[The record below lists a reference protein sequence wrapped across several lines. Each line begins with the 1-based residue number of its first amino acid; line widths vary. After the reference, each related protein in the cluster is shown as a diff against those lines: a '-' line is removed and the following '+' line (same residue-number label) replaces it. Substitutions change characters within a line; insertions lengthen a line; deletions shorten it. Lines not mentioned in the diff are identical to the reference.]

1 MAAAH
6 KRAAAGT
13 RASLPTCKVPIFQLI
28 YHFFKRVRRFE
39 LLPSYTPIKYNTLNE
54 KHPRRRFPPR
64 CAAGRAAGKF
74 SSWLRLK
81 MDTNNNIGT
90 IQSVNIDDQMR
101 RAYLAYA
108 MSVIVARA
116 LPDVRD
122 GLKPVHRRIL
132 YAMHDMGIRANTAHK
147 KSARIVGEVLGKYH
161 PHGDTAVYD
170 AMARMAQDFSMRYML
185 VDGQGNFGSVDGDAP
200 AAMRY
205 TEARLAATAEE
216 LLLDI
221 DRDTVDW
228 SDNFDGTLQEPSVLP
243 ARLPNLLLNGSSGI
257 AVGMATNIPP
267 HNLNELAA
275 AIAYLIDRDEILGVI
290 QAEGTAAPALL
301 SEKFGLTESQA
312 QSITR
317 IIMNGGSETAA
328 TEAEANEDGEPA
340 VVEEAGA
347 VAVAEL
353 MVFVKGPDFP
363 TGGIILG
370 AEGILSA
377 YSTGKGRIVMR
388 SVEQI
393 DEAAN
398 NRHRIV
404 VTEIPYQ
411 VNKASLIERIADLV
425 RDDRIDAISD
435 LRDESDRSGMRIVI
449 ELKRGAQPKKVL
461 NQLYK
466 YTPMQST
473 FGVQMLALVNGE
485 PRLLPLRRSL
495 QLFVDHR
502 HEIITRRSQ
511 FELRKARE
519 RAHILTGLLTAIAN
533 IDAVVKTIRQAESA
547 DDARTKLMKRFKL
560 DELQSQA
567 ILDLQLRRIAALERL
582 KIETE
587 HKETME
593 RIGFLEELLQ
603 NPRKILQLVREDT
616 MEMAREYGDERCT
629 RIAAGAS
636 EELSAEDMVAD
647 EALLVSI
654 TSRGYIKRMGPQAF
668 RAQGRGGKGVIGQ
681 DLRDEDVV
689 EFLFSVRSLQTIL
702 FFTNR
707 GKVYAE
713 RAFNLPVGTRT
724 DKGASV
730 LNVLALGQDEKIT
743 AALPVPGFDQA
754 DFCTM
759 VTRGGKIKRVPLNE
773 FEAVRPSGLIAM
785 TLAKDDVLG
794 WARLTLKKQDIIIVT
809 AKGQAVRFNTD
820 KVRPMGRT
828 AGGMNAI
835 RLGAAD
841 HIIGMEVVGSKNE
854 ELLVITSNG
863 YGKRTPMGDY
873 PAKGRAT
880 AGVASISRKALA
892 VTGLI
897 VTARSVQLEDQV
909 TIISTNGQALRTKVS
924 NIRQS
929 GRATM
934 GTRLMQMAEGDTVAS
949 VARLAAADLPAEAG
963 PEPDAAPNP
972 AANGK

>member
-1 MAAAH
+1 
-6 KRAAAGT
+6 
-13 RASLPTCKVPIFQLI
+13 
-28 YHFFKRVRRFE
+28 
-39 LLPSYTPIKYNTLNE
+39 
-54 KHPRRRFPPR
+54 
-64 CAAGRAAGKF
+64 
-74 SSWLRLK
+74 
-81 MDTNNNIGT
+81 MDTNKNIGT

-132 YAMHDMGIRANTAHK
+132 YAMHDMGIRANAAHK

-221 DRDTVDW
+221 DRETVDW
-228 SDNFDGTLQEPSVLP
+228 SDNFDGTLHEPSVLP

-290 QAEGTAAPALL
+290 QAEGMAAPAQL
-301 SEKFGLTESQA
+301 SAKFGLTESQA

-317 IIMNGGSETAA
+317 IIMNGGSETPA
-328 TEAEANEDGEPA
+328 TPTDEKDEEPEP
-340 VVEEAGA
+340 VEEAGA

-370 AEGILSA
+370 GEGILSA

-466 YTPMQST
+466 FTPMQST

-519 RAHILTGLLTAIAN
+519 RAHILTGLLTAISN

-560 DELQSQA
+560 DELQAQA

-593 RIGFLEELLQ
+593 RIAYLEELLQ

-616 MEMAREYGDERCT
+616 LEMAREYGDERHT

-713 RAFNLPVGTRT
+713 RAFNLPVGSRT

-759 VTRGGKIKRVPLNE
+759 VTRRGKIKRVPLNE

-785 TLAKDDVLG
+785 ALAKDDVLG

-835 RLGAAD
+835 RLGAED
-841 HIIGMEVVGSKNE
+841 HIIGTEVVGAKNE

-909 TIISTNGQALRTKVS
+909 TIISTNGQVLRTKVS

-949 VARLAAADLPAEAG
+949 VARLAAADLPAEAS
-963 PEPDAAPNP
+963 PEPDAAPNS